1 MTKTFLED
9 QKITKVYHIADLH
22 IRNLKRHKEYKTVF
36 TRFLREVKKNNLDDA
51 IIYIGGDIAHAKT
64 EMSPELVHM
73 ISWFLGSCAKL
84 HPTFVITGN
93 HDCNQNNPHRMDV
106 LTPIIDNIQS
116 ENLHYLR
123 DTGVYE
129 IGDLTVGVYSIF
141 DDKENW
147 PKGTEIEGD
156 NKICLFHG
164 PVDKTMTD
172 IGYEV
177 SSRSFT
183 VPIFDGYHIAMLG
196 DIHKRQVAQQYDE
209 ENGKP
214 IIVYCGSLIQQNHGE
229 LLENHGYLLWD
240 IPTRTFTEHDIHNDY
255 GYLTIDI
262 ESNVIPQWVYDELN
276 TKLPKRPRLR
286 VRFANTEP
294 SDVKLRL
301 AELQS
306 MFKTSEVTFTR
317 TDTLSQLKS
326 GMQLNDNI
334 VGNVKDITFQNK
346 LIHEYLLTNYLMDE
360 DDISKVIEI
369 NNELNNE
376 LTKEADVI
384 DNNIVW
390 YPQTFEFSNM
400 FSYGEDNKI
409 RFPKLKGLMGL
420 FAANTSGKSSIFDAL
435 SFCMFDKCSRTFK
448 AEKILNNRKED
459 FTCKFEFIIDEE
471 TFFIERRAKTVRKGK
486 AVKVDVDFWKID
498 SVGEEVSLNG
508 EQRRDTNKVIEQYLG
523 TYDDFILT
531 ALSIQGN
538 NALFIDKSQTERKDV
553 LSQFIGADV
562 FDKLFNVANEKNKES
577 LTLIKKFK
585 NDDFSEQL
593 ATLVSNIKTKTKEY
607 RDTKTHLKNLRSE
620 EETLQQRVE
629 ELSEQ
634 LITLDDN
641 LDSIDKLKENK
652 ENIKKNLKKLE
663 SNLTELKETIVILE
677 NDLKPLE
684 SERDGYVKDKL
695 EDNVK
700 SYNKLKE
707 SLKSKN
713 HEQEKLQLKIESQKE
728 RIDSVIDYEYDEEC
742 EYCVTNAEHVI
753 HVRDD
758 ANSKLVDLNL
768 EFSKLS
774 DEIDEIENQ
783 ISSYGKIDQ
792 DWKRFG
798 TLNQQISKL
807 SSELHRE
814 RERKLNLEN
823 EILKTRDKYN
833 KSDELVGKYYRY
845 EKDFKFNQELK
856 EEISEYKDE
865 LISLKDEITE
875 TNDELL
881 EVNGDLST
889 LKSHKQ
895 TLVERIEEVKDLE
908 DYHKLLEFYL
918 EAVKRDGIPYDLI
931 TKAIPAIEGEINN
944 ILGQVVDFTMQL
956 EVDGKNINANINYD
970 DQTWPLEMCSGME
983 RFISGLA
990 IRVGLINVCNLPRP
1004 NFLVIDEGL
1013 GTLDSENLQSV
1024 FLLFNYLKTQ
1034 FDFVVLIS
1042 HLETSRDFV
1051 DGLIEIKKV
1060 DGFSSVKV

>member
-1 MTKTFLED
+1 MTNTFLSD
-9 QKITKVYHIADLH
+9 QEITKVYHIADLH

-36 TRFLREVKKNNLDDA
+36 NRFLREVKKNNLENA

-73 ISWFLGSCAKL
+73 ISWFLTECSKL

-106 LTPIIDNIQS
+106 LTPIVENINSDN
-116 ENLHYLR
+116 LFYLR
-123 DTGVYE
+123 DTGTYQ
-129 IGDLTVGVYSIF
+129 IGNLTVGVYSIF

-147 PKGTEIEGD
+147 PKGDEIEGD
-156 NKICLFHG
+156 NKICWFHG

-172 IGYEV
+172 IGHQV

-196 DIHKRQVAQQYDE
+196 DIHKRQVAQEYDE
-209 ENGKP
+209 TKGHP
-214 IIVYCGSLIQQNHGE
+214 IVAYVGSMIQQNHGE

-255 GYLTIDI
+255 GYLTIDV
-262 ESNVIPQWVYDELN
+262 ESNKIPQWVYDEVG

-301 AELQS
+301 TELQS

-317 TDTLSQLKS
+317 TDTLSQLRS

-346 LIHEYLLTNYLMDE
+346 LIHEFLLTNFLMDE
-360 DDISKVIEI
+360 EDIKKIIEI

-376 LTKEADVI
+376 LTKGNDAI

-390 YPQTFEFSNM
+390 FPQKFEFSNM
-400 FSYGEDNKI
+400 FSYGENNKLE
-409 RFPKLKGLMGL
+409 FPKLKGLMGL
-420 FAANTSGKSSIFDAL
+420 FASNTTGKSSIFDAL

-448 AEKILNNRKED
+448 AEKILNNRKET
-459 FTCKFEFIIDEE
+459 FTCKFEFTIDDE
-471 TFFIERRAKTVRKGK
+471 TFFIERRAKTIRKGK

-523 TYDDFILT
+523 TYDDFVLT
-531 ALSIQGN
+531 ALSIQGD
-538 NALFIDKSQTERKDV
+538 NALFIDKSQTERKDI
-553 LSQFIGADV
+553 LSQFIGADI
-562 FDKLFNVANEKNKES
+562 FDKLYNVANEKNKES

-593 ATLVSNIKTKTKEY
+593 ATLVSGIKSKTKEY
-607 RDTKTHLKNLRSE
+607 RETKLHLKNLRL
-620 EETLQQRVE
+620 EETTLQTRVE

-634 LITLDDN
+634 LITLDEN

-652 ENIKKNLKKLE
+652 EDIKKTLKNLE
-663 SNLTELKETIVILE
+663 SDLIELKETIKTLE
-677 NDLKPLE
+677 SDLNPLE
-684 SERDGYVKDKL
+684 TERDGYVKIKL
-695 EDNVK
+695 EESVK

-707 SLKSKN
+707 TLKTKT

-728 RIDSVIDYEYDEEC
+728 RIDSVVDYQYDEEC
-742 EYCVTNAEHVI
+742 EFCVTNAEHVI
-753 HVRDD
+753 HVRED

-768 EFSKLS
+768 EFNQLS
-774 DEIDEIENQ
+774 DKIDEIENE
-783 ISSYGKIDQ
+783 ISSFGKIDQ
-792 DWKRFG
+792 DWKRFE
-798 TLNQQISKL
+798 TLNQTISSLEFKL
-807 SSELHRE
+807 YQK

-823 EILKTRDKYN
+823 EILKVREKFN
-833 KSDELVGKYYRY
+833 KADDLVGKYYRY
-845 EKDFKFNQELK
+845 EKDFKFNAELK
-856 EEISEYKDE
+856 EEITEYKDE
-865 LISLKDEITE
+865 LLSLNGEITE

-881 EVNGDLST
+881 EVNGELST
-889 LKSHKQ
+889 LKNQKQ
-895 TLVERIEEVKDLE
+895 TLVERIEEVKELE

-956 EVDGKNINANINYD
+956 NVDGKNIDANINYD

-1034 FDFVVLIS
+1034 FDFVILIS